1 MNRAIA
7 PEHATLLSPLFT
19 LVGFFAAESKFQHP
33 ILLSA
38 FFNVWTSSIRNPFR
52 KVYF

>member
-19 LVGFFAAESKFQHP
+19 LVGFFAAESKFQQP
-33 ILLSA
+33 DSRVQCIEGCES
-38 FFNVWTSSIRNPFR
+38 T
-52 KVYF
+52 KVDSVIMHAS